1 MARSK
6 IFHLQPDLSPE
17 HFRTFSENTYH
28 GKFSV
33 LDKIVEED
41 EWSSIESR
49 SLASKLVQ
57 KRKFMK
63 KQRVLYT
70 EPPQLSDNHT
80 IAEYQIFLGKLLRFQ
95 RVYDYFIKKASTSKI
110 LKPSICPPKLY
121 YYKHIHFSNNEKFR
135 IQSKSVTESK
145 YQNEN
150 SFSSPSNSI
159 SSPEDFSNEE
169 HDVYGAQGPRILQ
182 FLKSL
187 KINDEKKDQIPQNL
201 STTKRKKKIAQKR
214 LILDRTK
221 QKTIS
226 IFQEMCNAQNTLL
239 KACRLTNY
247 FFKQYLAKKFPQEMV
262 DSISKYFDFKSANFE
277 DFCTEMD
284 RMIIAPEQ
292 KLMNLCFDAYDFNK
306 DKYICYQDA
315 YVAIESRKDDLYD
328 SDLIKLQGMFE
339 MKKSGNLPAK
349 VQKSRKGRRT
359 SVMSITSELSAY
371 EETSK
376 KREVPAIH
384 PDKPEALTFDDFCKI
399 DFKGRPQLLCSLFLY
414 TCNYDLNKCHEVV
427 TPIIKSRRQSEEIV
441 IEISQNPSL
450 EIHDNEEKL
459 AYYKELEQSMGLFSF
474 TQTKDLLEKF
484 EVLRDKGKNDVKTIT
499 RTSMISNWP
508 KLFGHDNEYISERYF
523 FYFTKNKNSYITKP
537 NFLKTIYKALTE
549 ELADKYLAFEIYD
562 SRGDGRLT
570 SDEVYRMEQVLPQ
583 NSAIYTECSL
593 IVDELVAGIFERKKI
608 PTRSVEFSSFNEI
621 IKDSLFYKEF
631 VRVVKTPLSELGN
644 AMNKSW
650 CQV

>member
-6 IFHLQPDLSPE
+6 TFHIPHDLSPE
-17 HFRTFSENTYH
+17 HLRTFSENTYH

-33 LDKIVEED
+33 LDKIIEEE

-63 KQRVLYT
+63 KPRILYT
-70 EPPQLSDNHT
+70 EPPQLSDNTT
-80 IAEYQIFLGKLLRFQ
+80 IAEYQTFLGKLIRFQ
-95 RVYDYFIKKASTSKI
+95 RVYDYFIKIASSSKL
-110 LKPSICPPKLY
+110 LKPSICSPNVY

-135 IQSKSVTESK
+135 PQSKSVAGSR

-150 SFSSPSNSI
+150 LTFDSSTNSI
-159 SSPEDFSNEE
+159 SEPEDFSNEE

-187 KINDEKKDQIPQNL
+187 KIGDEKKEKIPQNP
-201 STTKRKKKIAQKR
+201 STNRRKKKITQKR
-214 LILDRTK
+214 MILDRTK

-226 IFQEMCNAQNTLL
+226 IFQEMCNAPSTSL

-262 DSISKYFDFKSANFE
+262 ESIAKYFDFKSANFE

-284 RMIIAPEQ
+284 RIIIAPEQ

-306 DKYICYQDA
+306 DRYICYQDA

-349 VQKSRKGRRT
+349 VQKSRKGRRL

-371 EETSK
+371 EETAK
-376 KREVPAIH
+376 KREVPAVH
-384 PDKPEALTFDDFCKI
+384 LGKPEALTFDDFCKI
-399 DFKGRPQLLCSLFLY
+399 DFKGRPQLLCNLFLY
-414 TCNYDLNKCHEVV
+414 TCNYDINKCHEVV
-427 TPIIKSRRQSEEIV
+427 TPVVKSRRQSEEII
-441 IEISQNPSL
+441 IELSQNPTL
-450 EIHDNEEKL
+450 EDHDNGAKL
-459 AYYKELEQSMGLFSF
+459 AYYKELEQSMSLFPF
-474 TQTKDLLEKF
+474 AQAKDLLAKF
-484 EVLRDKGKNDVKTIT
+484 EVLRDKGKNDIKTIT
-499 RTSMISNWP
+499 RSSMVSNWP

-537 NFLKTIYKALTE
+537 RFLKTIHKALTE

-570 SDEVYRMEQVLPQ
+570 SDEVYRMEQNLPQ

-593 IVDELVAGIFERKKI
+593 
-608 PTRSVEFSSFNEI
+608 
-621 IKDSLFYKEF
+621 
-631 VRVVKTPLSELGN
+631 
-644 AMNKSW
+644 
-650 CQV
+650 